1 MTKRR
6 LKKSVAYAL
15 YGLSFFL
22 VMGALVLLG
31 TTGPRF
37 SDDQRYINDTI
48 FDRDTPVVAARDVI
62 ARPFSDSDVSV
73 LKGFYDYRGDIE
85 DQENSLFHFENTY
98 LQNSGVVYGKNNQ
111 PFDVKAILDGVVIS
125 VKENA
130 LLGKIIEIRHDN
142 DLISVYQSLSEV
154 KIAENDEV
162 LQGQV
167 IGISGTANIATSLG
181 NHLHFELI
189 HRGININPEEF
200 YDKKLGDL

>member
-15 YGLSFFL
+15 YGLSFIM
-22 VMGALVLLG
+22 VIGALFLLG
-31 TTGPRF
+31 TTGPDF
-37 SDDQRYINDTI
+37 SDDGRYINDTI
-48 FDRDTPVVAARDVI
+48 FDRDIPVVATRDVI
-62 ARPFSDSDVSV
+62 VRPFSDSDVTV
-73 LKGFYDYRGDIE
+73 VKGFYDYKGDIE
-85 DQENSLFHFENTY
+85 EQESSLFHFENTY
-98 LQNSGVVYGKNNQ
+98 LQNSGVVYGKNNE

-154 KIAENDEV
+154 KVAENDEI

-181 NHLHFELI
+181 IHLHFELI
-189 HRGININPEEF
+189 HRGININPEAS